1 MVLGA
6 VLSPGTDV
14 QQRLDLYILDRGT
27 WYYWRLVSRGGTV
40 KPSALRVLLW
50 SGLGEDS
57 AFPGSLGG
65 LTARV
70 WQSEV
75 SMGKQQQQ
83 QTGLLPR
90 VRIGVAEGVS
100 EQSKKAYSPVPG

>member
-1 MVLGA
+1 MVRGA

-27 WYYWRLVSRGGTV
+27 WYCWHLVGRGGTV

-57 AFPGSLGG
+57 VSRVVRWTDCSG
-65 LTARV
+65 L
-70 WQSEV
+70 
-75 SMGKQQQQ
+75 
-83 QTGLLPR
+83 
-90 VRIGVAEGVS
+90 AE
-100 EQSKKAYSPVPG
+100 

>member
-1 MVLGA
+1 M
-6 VLSPGTDV
+6 
-14 QQRLDLYILDRGT
+14 
-27 WYYWRLVSRGGTV
+27 SRGGTV

-50 SGLGEDS
+50 SRLGEDS
-57 AFPGSLGG
+57 VFPGSLGG

-83 QTGLLPR
+83 QTGLLPSVR
-90 VRIGVAEGVS
+90 VT
-100 EQSKKAYSPVPG
+100 